1 MGLARDPSGPD
12 HMSILFV
19 KETASGFFPQK
30 STCAKQMQIV
40 DQRIEFTYNAMYVK
54 ENSKLDYKIGKCM
67 K

>member
-30 STCAKQMQIV
+30 SICAKQMQIV

-54 ENSKLDYKIGKCM
+54 ENSKLDYKIGKRM